1 MHQHFHSAQRWEQ
14 FWRVTVRKT
23 FSDNFSKAMSRLLT
37 SSGYVEFTSLCAFF
51 IIISVRA
58 KCELILH
65 LDDNSSVMKSAII
78 DIYLEP
84 GRGLQGRMSTM
95 CIWAEGPLSFLLCE
109 STMIETIWKRFTAQK
124 WNNAQKLV
132 CVYLSRWTP
141 FGDVSLDMGCLAVVE
156 ASHAAPE
163 FKHLQVGKIILK
175 RCRLCRDGKVC
186 WSDLSPW
193 L

>member
-1 MHQHFHSAQRWEQ
+1 
-14 FWRVTVRKT
+14 
-23 FSDNFSKAMSRLLT
+23 MSRLLT
-37 SSGYVEFTSLCAFF
+37 SSGYVEFTSLCTIL
-51 IIISVRA
+51 IIISARA
-58 KCELILH
+58 KCEIVLH
-65 LDDNSSVMKSAII
+65 LDDNISMTTAAII

-84 GRGLQGRMSTM
+84 GRGSQGHMLTM
-95 CIWAEGPLSFLLCE
+95 CTWEGGPPSFLLCE
-109 STMIETIWKRFTAQK
+109 STMINAIWKWITAQK

-175 RCRLCRDGKVC
+175 KWR
-186 WSDLSPW
+186 
-193 L
+193 